1 MRDFKGT
8 TKSEDK
14 MFKAIQRAIGA
25 YDNGWI
31 GCQTMSDLAIKVGA
45 DCFPVT
51 LQIYGMPTIIGHDII
66 PFNPKGPLS
75 KFKNSALGSFTHPR
89 ATTPCSILVT
99 GGKIEDDG
107 EIKKGKYEGPEA
119 SRYWAGYPEAV
130 MYKANGKVKMGE
142 FRLARE
148 VPGNPVEW
156 AVGGFGL
163 GAFWNPDGQGF
174 KKIKMPNG
182 KISDFYTTVAYRTNH
197 LVLGYKNSMM
207 YLVYCKNMT
216 AEEVNKLVSQK
227 FKLEYALMLDG
238 GGLAAMNGEE
248 GFAKIKT
255 TIKQGYAIQMI

>member
-14 MFKAIQRAIGA
+14 MFKAIQWSIGA

-51 LQIYGMPTIIGHDII
+51 LKIYGMPTIIGHDII

-75 KFKNSALGSFTHPR
+75 KFKNSALGSFTYPR
-89 ATTPCSILVT
+89 ATTPCSILIT
-99 GGKIEDDG
+99 GGKIEWN
-107 EIKKGKYEGPEA
+107 EA
-119 SRYWAGYPEAV
+119 SRAWAGYPEAV
-130 MYKANGKVKMGE
+130 MYKHGGKIKMGE
-142 FRLARE
+142 FRYATDL
-148 VPGNPVEW
+148 PKGTEW

-163 GAFWNPDGQGF
+163 MQFWNPDGQGF

-197 LVLGYKNSMM
+197 LVLGYKNGMM
-207 YLVYCKNMT
+207 YLVFCKNMT
-216 AEEVNKLVSQK
+216 AEEVNKLMDK
-227 FKLEYALMLDG
+227 FKFEYALMLDG
-238 GGLAAMNGEE
+238 GGLAAINGEE
-248 GFAKIKT
+248 SFAKIKT
-255 TIKQGYAIQMI
+255 TIKQGYAIQMV

>member
-14 MFKAIQRAIGA
+14 MFKAIQRSIGA

-51 LQIYGMPTIIGHDII
+51 LKIYGMPTIIGHDII

-75 KFKNSALGSFTHPR
+75 KFKNSALGSFTYPR
-89 ATTPCSILVT
+89 ATTPCSILIT
-99 GGKIEDDG
+99 GGKIESDG
-107 EIKKGKYEGPEA
+107 RVKKGDVEWAEA

-142 FRLARE
+142 FKLARE

-163 GAFWNPDGQGF
+163 GAFWNPNGQGF

-197 LVLGYKNSMM
+197 LVLGYKNGMM
-207 YLVYCKNMT
+207 YLVFCKNMT
-216 AEEVNKLVSQK
+216 AEEVNKLMVK
-227 FKLEYALMLDG
+227 FNFEYALLLDG

-255 TIKQGYAIQMI
+255 NIKQGYAIQMI